1 MAQNTPT
8 NPTLWATA
16 QAKAVTKFGAA
27 PSAESVGWANKWYQA
42 QGGAWTPVAAKTAG
56 ANANEL
62 LRWAGISALT
72 GAGIAGLYGLARHVN
87 DEYVAP
93 KEMESIRAKLL
104 AASGVTPAELEA
116 AEPELESIQEKT
128 AMDVPYSDA
137 LTWGLLAPLAVLP
150 PGFLA
155 YHFTKKY
162 IDRNRKN
169 KLDNTLA
176 DAKQEFETVLSEK
189 TSALQSQ
196 LDDLYLNRKQAGI
209 VPSWMGGSNLEL
221 EKSKGTFF
229 TAPYTD
235 VAGDVD
241 THYGPALSMP
251 GAAWFLGSATGLAAL
266 TSYLMSRRNE
276 NDVEQ
281 KKVKALKSILKK
293 NLSATALESGV
304 GIRVDANGNKIVEI

>member
-8 NPTLWATA
+8 NPTLWAAA
-16 QAKAVTKFGAA
+16 QTKAAT
-27 PSAESVGWANKWYQA
+27 
-42 QGGAWTPVAAKTAG
+42 KTAG

-93 KEMESIRAKLL
+93 GEMESVRAKLL

-116 AEPELESIQEKT
+116 AEPELESIQAKT
-128 AMDVPYSDA
+128 AGYGDA

-196 LDDLYLNRKQAGI
+196 LDDLYLSRKQAGI
-209 VPSWMGGSNLEL
+209 LPSWMGGDNLDL
-221 EKSKGTFF
+221 ERSEGTLVS
-229 TAPYTD
+229 APYTNI
-235 VAGDVD
+235 AGEVD
-241 THYGPALSMP
+241 THYGPAVSVP
-251 GAAWFLGSATGLAAL
+251 GAAWLLGSATGLAAL

>member
-8 NPTLWATA
+8 NPTLWAAA
-16 QAKAVTKFGAA
+16 QTKAAT
-27 PSAESVGWANKWYQA
+27 
-42 QGGAWTPVAAKTAG
+42 KTAG

-93 KEMESIRAKLL
+93 GEMESVRAKLL

-116 AEPELESIQEKT
+116 AEPELESIQAKT
-128 AMDVPYSDA
+128 AGYGDA

-196 LDDLYLNRKQAGI
+196 LDDLYLSRKQAGI
-209 VPSWMGGSNLEL
+209 LPSWMGAI
-221 EKSKGTFF
+221 T
-229 TAPYTD
+229 
-235 VAGDVD
+235 
-241 THYGPALSMP
+241 
-251 GAAWFLGSATGLAAL
+251 
-266 TSYLMSRRNE
+266 
-276 NDVEQ
+276 
-281 KKVKALKSILKK
+281 
-293 NLSATALESGV
+293 
-304 GIRVDANGNKIVEI
+304 